1 MSDRPVKRTLTTI
14 FYADVVDYS
23 RLTGLDEEGTHSRV
37 MATLDNVSQKI
48 SSSGGTVLRY
58 AGDAILATFPS
69 VVQAVQTSTD
79 IQSKLVVENM
89 SFPEEAR
96 IHIRIGINL
105 GDVIEDRGEVFG
117 DGVNLAARLE
127 AAAKPGGICI
137 SSMVWEQCQGKINS
151 TFADGGEQQFKN
163 ISRPVRTYHWDP
175 TTAQP
180 NVDLQNVENPIPDKP
195 SIAVL
200 PFDNMSGDPEQE
212 YFSDGITED
221 IITELSRFR
230 SIFVIARNS
239 SFAFKG
245 QSIDVTEIGK
255 KLGVQFVVEGSV
267 RKAGDR
273 IRITAQL
280 IEASTGNHLWAE
292 RYDRNLDDIFAVQ
305 DEVAS
310 QIATMVPGHIDI
322 ANRIQSGRKPA
333 RDLKAYDLVLRA
345 EKILYQNYGSPE
357 GEHLLKQAL
366 EIDPEYARAHSG
378 IAFYYSYSVFA
389 HGLNINE
396 VIESARKHADIALKL
411 DPGDP
416 VIHAALASAYSLL
429 GEHELARYHCDKS
442 IALNPND
449 FYVVG
454 LAVETKAYLG
464 DYQEAVKW
472 GNRALLSDP
481 YSADM
486 FRESFFDAHY
496 IGGEYQLALDQL
508 VGWNDYPP
516 HIYLAKAAALA
527 QLDRIDEAKETV
539 ELLEK
544 FRPEEWNVGDVMR
557 AYERMCANPEHGER
571 WIEGFRKAGLDI

>member
-1 MSDRPVKRTLTTI
+1 VCNTI
-14 FYADVVDYS
+14 
-23 RLTGLDEEGTHSRV
+23 
-37 MATLDNVSQKI
+37 
-48 SSSGGTVLRY
+48 
-58 AGDAILATFPS
+58 
-69 VVQAVQTSTD
+69 
-79 IQSKLVVENM
+79 
-89 SFPEEAR
+89 
-96 IHIRIGINL
+96 
-105 GDVIEDRGEVFG
+105 
-117 DGVNLAARLE
+117 
-127 AAAKPGGICI
+127 
-137 SSMVWEQCQGKINS
+137 
-151 TFADGGEQQFKN
+151 
-163 ISRPVRTYHWDP
+163 
-175 TTAQP
+175 
-180 NVDLQNVENPIPDKP
+180 
-195 SIAVL
+195 
-200 PFDNMSGDPEQE
+200 
-212 YFSDGITED
+212 
-221 IITELSRFR
+221 
-230 SIFVIARNS
+230 
-239 SFAFKG
+239 
-245 QSIDVTEIGK
+245 
-255 KLGVQFVVEGSV
+255 VEGSV
-267 RKAGDR
+267 RRAGDR

-280 IEASTGNHLWAE
+280 IEASTGSHLWAE

-305 DEVAS
+305 DEVVS
-310 QIATMVPGHIDI
+310 KIVTMVPGHIDI

-345 EKILYQNYGSPE
+345 EKILYQNAGSPE

-396 VIESARKHADIALKL
+396 AIESARKHAVIALKL

-454 LAVETKAYLG
+454 FAVETKAYLG

-472 GNRALLSDP
+472 GKRALLSDP
-481 YSADM
+481 YSADA

-544 FRPEEWNVGDVMR
+544 IRPEEWNVRDVMR

-571 WIEGFRKAGLDI
+571 WLEGFRKAGLDI

>member
-1 MSDRPVKRTLTTI
+1 M
-14 FYADVVDYS
+14 
-23 RLTGLDEEGTHSRV
+23 E
-37 MATLDNVSQKI
+37 TLDNVSQQI

-69 VVQAVQTSTD
+69 VVQAVQVSTD
-79 IQSKLVVENM
+79 IQNKLVVDNT
-89 SFPEEAR
+89 SIPDEAR
-96 IHIRIGINL
+96 IDIRIGINL

-137 SSMVWEQCQGKINS
+137 SSAVWEQCEGKIDS
-151 TFADGGEQQFKN
+151 TFNNGGEQQFKN
-163 ISRPVRTYHWDP
+163 ITRPVHTFHWQPDDMRTENDL
-175 TTAQP
+175 P
-180 NVDLQNVENPIPDKP
+180 NSDEPFANKS

-200 PFDNMSGDPEQE
+200 PFDNMSGDSEQE

-221 IITELSRFR
+221 IITELSRFP
-230 SIFVIARNS
+230 SLFVIARNS
-239 SFAFKG
+239 SFAFRE
-245 QSIDVTEIGK
+245 QAIDVTEIGK
-255 KLGVQFVVEGSV
+255 KLGVQYIVEGSV

-280 IEASTGNHLWAE
+280 IEASTGSHLWAE

-305 DEVAS
+305 DEVVS
-310 QIATMVPGHIDI
+310 KIVTMVPGQIDI
-322 ANRIQSGRKPA
+322 ANRVQSGRKPA

-345 EKILYQNYGSPE
+345 EKILYQNYGSRE

-366 EIDPEYARAHSG
+366 EIDPEYARAHSA

-396 VIESARKHADIALKL
+396 VIESARKHAEIALKL

-416 VIHAALASAYSLL
+416 VIHAALASAYGLL
-429 GEHELARYHCDKS
+429 GEHEIARHHCDKS
-442 IALNPND
+442 IALNPNE
-449 FYVVG
+449 FYVMG

-464 DYQEAVKW
+464 DYQEAIKW

-481 YSADM
+481 YSADA

-508 VGWNDYPP
+508 VGWNDYLP

-527 QLDRIDEAKETV
+527 QLDRITEARETV

-544 FRPEEWNVGDVMR
+544 IRPEGWNARDVMR
-557 AYERMCANPEHGER
+557 AYERMCAIPEHGER
-571 WIEGFRKAGLDI
+571 WLEGFRKAGLDI

>member
-1 MSDRPVKRTLTTI
+1 VPDQPANRTLTTI

-23 RLTGLDEEGTHSRV
+23 RLTGLDEEGTHNRV
-37 MATLDNVSQKI
+37 METLDNVSQKI

-69 VVQAVQTSTD
+69 VVQAVQISTD
-79 IQSKLVVENM
+79 IQKKLVDDNT
-89 SFPEEAR
+89 SFPNEAR
-96 IHIRIGINL
+96 IQIRIGINL

-117 DGVNLAARLE
+117 DGVNLVARLE

-137 SSMVWEQCQGKINS
+137 SSTAWEQCEGKIDSAFN
-151 TFADGGEQQFKN
+151 DGGEQQFKN
-163 ISRPVRTYHWDP
+163 IARPVRTFHW
-175 TTAQP
+175 QP
-180 NVDLQNVENPIPDKP
+180 GDTRSGIDFPSSDDLIGGK
-195 SIAVL
+195 SAIAVL
-200 PFDNMSGDPEQE
+200 PFDNMSGDAEQE

-221 IITELSRFR
+221 IITELSRFP
-230 SIFVIARNS
+230 SLFVIARNS

-245 QSIDVTEIGK
+245 QAIDVTDVGK
-255 KLGVQFVVEGSV
+255 KLGVQYIVEGSV

-280 IEASTGNHLWAE
+280 IEVSTGSHLWAE

-305 DEVAS
+305 DEVVS
-310 QIATMVPGHIDI
+310 KIVTMVPGHIDI
-322 ANRIQSGRKPA
+322 ANRAQSGRKHP

-357 GEHLLKQAL
+357 GEQLLKQAL
-366 EIDPEYARAHSG
+366 EIDPQYARAHSG
-378 IAFYYSYSVFA
+378 IAFYYSYSVFS
-389 HGLNINE
+389 HGRNIDE
-396 VIESARKHADIALKL
+396 VIESARKHAEIALKL

-416 VIHAALASAYSLL
+416 VIHAVLASTYGMF
-429 GEHELARYHCDKS
+429 GEHELARHHCNKS
-442 IALNPND
+442 IALNPNE
-449 FYVVG
+449 FYVLG
-454 LAVETKAYLG
+454 LAVETYAYLG
-464 DYQEAVKW
+464 DYQEALKW

-481 YSADM
+481 YSADA

-516 HIYLAKAAALA
+516 HIYLVKAAALA
-527 QLDRIDEAKETV
+527 QLGRIDKARETV

-544 FRPEEWNVGDVMR
+544 IRPEEWNVEGVMR

-571 WIEGFRKAGLDI
+571 WLEGFRKAGLDI